1 MNFIS
6 NITTIALEKVDFS
19 PLPQAAAGSSDP
31 VKTVIQ
37 IVFGLLGAVA
47 VVYVII
53 GGLGLITSN
62 GNPQSLSKARNTI
75 IFAAVGLL
83 VAVSAEAVVS
93 FVVKKL

>member
-1 MNFIS
+1 MS
-6 NITTIALEKVDFS
+6 LITTFTGFALEKIDFT
-19 PLPQAAAGSSDP
+19 PLPQPVATSSDP

-83 VAVSAEAVVS
+83 VAISAEAVVS
-93 FVVKKL
+93 FVVKRL